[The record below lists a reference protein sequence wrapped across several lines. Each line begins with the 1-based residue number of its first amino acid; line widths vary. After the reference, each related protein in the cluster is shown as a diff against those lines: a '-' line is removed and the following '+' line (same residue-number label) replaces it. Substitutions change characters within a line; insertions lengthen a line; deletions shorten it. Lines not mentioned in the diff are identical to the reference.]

1 MLVYVLC
8 LRGTKEAFAQ
18 DETAASLALEVI
30 SKDWDVLGVNYS
42 FPQRLFVYMPLM
54 HSERLEA
61 HVGWFIDGYDK
72 KRRFGLNILL
82 LLRLIR
88 VFV

>member
-1 MLVYVLC
+1 MLVYLIC

-30 SKDWDVLGVNYS
+30 SKGWDALGVNYS

-61 HVGWFIDGYDK
+61 HVSWFPEDYDK
-72 KRRFGLNILL
+72 NRRVGLGVLL
-82 LLRLIR
+82 LLRSG
-88 VFV
+88 